1 MAKINIVGNVVNSTV
16 VNRYNPSDTSL
27 TGTQLIDY
35 QFNTQ
40 TDYIEYIVYD
50 IANNILNLNYSYS
63 NYTVQSLN
71 ADKTFSALDINPEE
85 DLKLYQNAGE
95 FNTQYNFFRN
105 VIGDSI
111 NQNLFIKEI
120 SPDRTEL
127 KISSTTYNNTQLQ
140 QYADALISENN
151 SSPYLKTH
159 LLNFGNNNVH
169 LIVNIALDNTNPTE
183 YYILFK
189 LYEPLSFDI
198 NEKDSFWVV
207 EEISNS
213 LKFDIDLQSTIIPDD
228 LPILRGANFGIDIKE
243 KNTLPTQYQ
252 SYSTLLQFTG
262 SSLQTIL
269 NNLGQTSI
277 DINVDYTDFSSFIR
291 FGSAEKRI
299 NNFYSKV
306 KQIEDYNNFITAYS
320 SSAVNIPSLQV
331 QIGTYSSSI
340 NDIVSNFDGFESYL
354 YFQTSSITYPHTNT
368 LPPYIQQ
375 STGSATVITWYE
387 GLISSASYYDDYN
400 NDRLFYLIPEYVRI
414 DSNNDPYITFIDMIG
429 QYFDNIYIYLK
440 SVTDLYKS
448 YNNLEE
454 GISKDLVYYALQDL
468 GVTIYNS
475 NEDDNLSNYFIAP
488 SGSSVPTKDLIAE
501 LYKRIYHNVPL
512 LFKGKG
518 SYRGMQELITTF
530 GITGSILG
538 IKEYGGNSNTQASLT
553 EYSTDKVRIIDEH
566 IFSGSLYG
574 STGSVLSPLVKLAT
588 TNTYTNYK
596 NDSDR
601 VEVAF
606 SPQNQI
612 DKVISSSIISNYPTF
627 SIDDY
632 IGDPRY
638 ASSTEYGTLN
648 NIRYQAITSSFTK
661 PYDITGFIQLI
672 KYFDNT
678 LFKMLKNYTPAK
690 ANLTEGV
697 TIRPQALER
706 IKFKRNEPNVTEQD
720 VYDAEYNSPTI
731 TEDNTYIYDNLGGDK
746 AAFYDGDIVG
756 SYINIGTEYSTQ
768 YNPYL
773 QNTTQ
778 SVYFNQWDFNH
789 SDYNVMLNNVSSSRL
804 SLDRLRTEKQPL
816 STQSILSP
824 VELQDSYESLTSYR
838 LSRHDGIKLQAK
850 YLNVFTSGS
859 STYSGDTSYDTNPL
873 INYLD
878 SCIYEVE
885 WGGGGYPEA
894 ENGGGIRLG
903 YIYLVGETKDDIIK
917 LAPGDPTY
925 YNVLEKNITSL
936 STVIYRQYNNSAA
949 ITNNIT
955 VSYSNLG
962 LPSAKYYIA
971 SNYVNPSSYYP
982 GVGVTQ
988 YWGVLYPTGS
998 ATFPNT
1004 PYIDLGDIQSTN
1016 TFLAEANS
1024 DGYLQQSSNNIDNTY
1039 ILSEINSGGTTSGF
1053 TTYPKDKWF
1062 ISFYSGSGVTSSLS
1076 TGLPKTTDG
1085 TPMEQYGYPFEVN
1098 YTYSDPGGDY
1108 IILKNTANNNVK
1120 YWFETGSTYRSG
1132 APVVIGS
1139 NTNRS
1144 YTGALITKAEY
1155 PNAGLTIFGIPSIN
1169 FAGMGKGYIVTP
1181 YPKDIIKQSA
1191 DYITKTYG
1199 NNPS

>member
-16 VNRYNPSDTSL
+16 INRYNTSDTSL
-27 TGTQLIDY
+27 TGTQIIDY
-35 QFNTQ
+35 QFDTT

-50 IANNILNLNYSYS
+50 IANNILNLSYSYS

-71 ADKTFSALDINPEE
+71 DDKTFSALDINPEE

-111 NQNLFIKEI
+111 NQDLFIKEI

-127 KISSTTYNNTQLQ
+127 KISSTIYNNTQLQ
-140 QYADALISENN
+140 QYADNLINEKN

-169 LIVNIALDNTNPTE
+169 LIVNIALDKTNPTE

-213 LKFDIDLQSTIIPDD
+213 LKFDIDLQSVITPDD
-228 LPILRGANFGIDIKE
+228 LPTLRGANFGIEIKE

-269 NNLGQTSI
+269 NSLGQTSI
-277 DINVDYTDFSSFIR
+277 DINVDYTDFSNFVR
-291 FGSAEKRI
+291 FGSAKKRI
-299 NNFYSKV
+299 DNFYYKV

-320 SSAVNIPSLQV
+320 GSASTTSGLQA

-340 NDIVSNFDGFESYL
+340 NDIVSKFDGFESYL
-354 YFQTSSITYPHTNT
+354 YFQTSSITYPHANA

-375 STGSATVITWYE
+375 STGSTATLAWYS
-387 GLISSASYYDDYN
+387 GLASSASYYDTNN
-400 NDRLFYLIPEYVRI
+400 NDHLYYLIPEYVRI
-414 DSNNDPYITFIDMIG
+414 DSNNEPYITFIDMIG
-429 QYFDNIYIYLK
+429 QYFDNIYIYLR

-454 GISKDLVYYALQDL
+454 GVSKDLVYYALQDL
-468 GVTIYNS
+468 GVNVYNS
-475 NEDDNLSNYFIAP
+475 NEDDNLSNYFIAT
-488 SGSSVPTKDLIAE
+488 SGSNVPTKDLVAE
-501 LYKRIYHNVPL
+501 LYKRIYHNIPL

-538 IKEYGGNSNTQASLT
+538 IKEYGGDSNTHAALT
-553 EYSTDKVRIIDEH
+553 DYSTDKVRVIDEH

-588 TNTYTNYK
+588 TSTYTNYK

-601 VEVAF
+601 IEVAF

-612 DKVISSSIISNYPTF
+612 DTKISASIISSYPTF

-638 ASSTEYGTLN
+638 ASSTEYGSLN
-648 NIRYQAITSSFTK
+648 NIRYQAISSSFTSS
-661 PYDITGFIQLI
+661 YDITGFIKLI

-678 LFKMLKNYTPAK
+678 LFKMLKSYVPAK

-697 TIRPQALER
+697 TIRQQALER
-706 IKFKRNEPNVTEQD
+706 IKFKRNEPDVTEQD
-720 VYDAEYNSPTI
+720 VYDAEFNGPTI
-731 TEDNTYIYDNLGGDK
+731 TEDNSYIYDNLGGDK
-746 AAFYDGDIVG
+746 ASFYNGDIVG
-756 SYINIGTEYSTQ
+756 SYINIGAEYSNQ

-778 SVYFNQWDFNH
+778 SVYFNEWDFNH
-789 SDYNVMLNNVSSSRL
+789 SDYNVMLNNVSSSRV

-816 STQSILSP
+816 STQSVLSP
-824 VELQDSYESLTSYR
+824 AEIQDSYKSLTSYR
-838 LSRHDGIKLQAK
+838 LSRHDGVKLQAK
-850 YLNVFTSGS
+850 YLNAFTSAS
-859 STYSGDTSYDTNPL
+859 STYEGDISYDGNPL
-873 INYLD
+873 LDYLD

-885 WGGGGYPEA
+885 WGGGGYPEI

-903 YIYLVGETKDDIIK
+903 YIYLVGETKDDVIK
-917 LAPGDPTY
+917 LIPGDPTY
-925 YNVLEKNITSL
+925 YNVLEKNIPSL
-936 STVIYRQYNNSAA
+936 STAIYRRYDNSAA

-955 VSYSNLG
+955 VTYSNIG
-962 LPSAKYYIA
+962 LPGASYYIA
-971 SNYVNPSSYYP
+971 SNRVDPS
-982 GVGVTQ
+982 GD
-988 YWGVLYPTGS
+988 YWGDFYPTGS
-998 ATFPNT
+998 AGGSS
-1004 PYIDLGDIQSTN
+1004 YIRLDGAQGTSIP
-1016 TFLAEANS
+1016 LAEING
-1024 DGYLQQSSNNIDNTY
+1024 DGFLQQSINNIGTNYWLDTLKN
-1039 ILSEINSGGTTSGF
+1039 GGTSIDGN
-1053 TTYPKDKWF
+1053 PDKIRLKDRWF
-1062 ISFYSGSGVTSSLS
+1062 VSFYSGSGGTGSATLQ
-1076 TGLPKTTDG
+1076 TGLPLITNG
-1085 TPMEQYGYPFEVN
+1085 TPMEQYGYPFEI
-1098 YTYSDPGGDY
+1098 DY
-1108 IILKNTANNNVK
+1108 ILGSPSDDYIYLKDGPNNSIK
-1120 YWFETGSTYRSG
+1120 YWFETGSTYKSG
-1132 APVVIGS
+1132 ASVPIGATGS
-1139 NTNRS
+1139 INQS
-1144 YTGALITKAEY
+1144 YTGMLITKAEY
-1155 PNAGLTIFGIPSIN
+1155 PNSGLTIFGIPSFN
-1169 FAGMGKGYIVTP
+1169 FAGMSKGYIITP
-1181 YPKDIIKQSA
+1181 YPKDVIKQNV

-1199 NNPS
+1199 NNSSN

>member
-16 VNRYNPSDTSL
+16 INRYNTSDTSL
-27 TGTQLIDY
+27 TGTQIIDY
-35 QFNTQ
+35 QFDIT

-50 IANNILNLNYSYS
+50 IANNILNLSYLYS

-71 ADKTFSALDINPEE
+71 DDKTFSALDINPEE

-127 KISSTTYNNTQLQ
+127 KISSTIYNNNQLQ
-140 QYADALISENN
+140 QYADNLINEKN
-151 SSPYLKTH
+151 SSAYLKTH
-159 LLNFGNNNVH
+159 LLNFGNNNVY
-169 LIVNIALDNTNPTE
+169 LVTNIALDKTNPTE

-189 LYEPLSFDI
+189 LYESLPFDI
-198 NEKDSFWVV
+198 NEKNSFWVV

-213 LKFDIDLQSTIIPDD
+213 LKFDIDLQSIITPDD
-228 LPILRGANFGIDIKE
+228 LPILRGANFNIEIKE
-243 KNTLPTQYQ
+243 RNTLPTQYQ
-252 SYSTLLQFTG
+252 SYSSLLQFTG

-269 NNLGQTSI
+269 NNLEQTSI
-277 DINVDYTDFSSFIR
+277 NINVDYTNFNNFVRFS
-291 FGSAEKRI
+291 SAEKRI
-299 NNFYSKV
+299 ENFYYKV
-306 KQIEDYNNFITAYS
+306 KQIEDYNNFITSYS
-320 SSAVNIPSLQV
+320 GSASTTLGLQT

-340 NDIVSNFDGFESYL
+340 NEIVSKFDGFESYL
-354 YFQTSSITYPHTNT
+354 YFQTSSITYPHINN
-368 LPPYIQQ
+368 LPPYTQQ
-375 STGSATVITWYE
+375 STGSVSALAWYN
-387 GLISSASYYDDYN
+387 GLITSASYYDRNN
-400 NDRLFYLIPEYVRI
+400 NDHLYYLIPEYIRI
-414 DSNNDPYITFIDMIG
+414 DNNNEPYITFIDMIG

-448 YNNLEE
+448 YNNLTE
-454 GISKDLVYYALQDL
+454 GVSKDLVYYALQDL
-468 GVTIYNS
+468 GVSIYNS
-475 NEDDNLSNYFIAP
+475 NEDDNLSNYFVAT
-488 SGSSVPTKDLIAE
+488 SGSNIPTKDLVAE
-501 LYKRIYHNVPL
+501 LYKRIYHNIPL

-518 SYRGMQELITTF
+518 SRRGMQELVTTF

-538 IKEYGGNSNTQASLT
+538 IKEYGGDSNTHAALT
-553 EYSTDKVRIIDEH
+553 DYSTDKVRVINEH

-574 STGSVLSPLVKLAT
+574 STGSVLSPLIKLAT

-601 VEVAF
+601 IEIAF

-612 DKVISSSIISNYPTF
+612 DKVISASVISSYPTF

-638 ASSTEYGTLN
+638 AGSTEYGSLN

-661 PYDITGFIQLI
+661 PYDINGFIKLI

-678 LFKMLKNYTPAK
+678 LFKMLKSYTPAK

-697 TIRPQALER
+697 TIRQQALER
-706 IKFKRNEPNVTEQD
+706 IKFKRNEHNATEQD
-720 VYDAEYNSPTI
+720 VYDAEFNSPTI
-731 TEDNTYIYDNLGGDK
+731 TEDNSYMYDNLGGDK
-746 AAFYDGDIVG
+746 APFYNGDIIG
-756 SYINIGTEYSTQ
+756 SYVNIGTEYSNQ

-778 SVYFNQWDFNH
+778 SVNFNQWAFNH

-804 SLDRLRTEKQPL
+804 SVDRLRTEKQPL
-816 STQSILSP
+816 STQSVLSP

-838 LSRHDGIKLQAK
+838 LSRHDGVKLQAK
-850 YLNVFTSGS
+850 YLNIFTSAS
-859 STYSGDTSYDTNPL
+859 STYVGDISYDNNSL
-873 INYLD
+873 LNYLD

-885 WGGGGYPEA
+885 WGGGGYPES

-903 YIYLVGETKDDIIK
+903 YIYLVGETKDDVIK

-925 YNVLEKNITSL
+925 HNILEKNIPSL
-936 STVIYRQYNNSAA
+936 STITYKQYNNSAA

-955 VSYSNLG
+955 VAYSNIG
-962 LPSAKYYIA
+962 LPNASYYIA
-971 SNYVNPSSYYP
+971 SNYVNPQYP
-982 GVGVTQ
+982 TGVQ
-988 YWGVLYPTGS
+988 YWGILYPTGS
-998 ATFPNT
+998 GGGI
-1004 PYIDLGDIQSTN
+1004 PYIDLGDAQSVN
-1016 TFLAEANS
+1016 TP
-1024 DGYLQQSSNNIDNTY
+1024 
-1039 ILSEINSGGTTSGF
+1039 LSEINGNGFLQQSTNNIQNNYLLDALISGGTVIG
-1053 TTYPKDKWF
+1053 TYDTRPKDRWF

-1076 TGLPKTTDG
+1076 TGLSLSTDG
-1085 TPMEQYGYPFEVN
+1085 TPLEQYGNPFEIDYVS
-1098 YTYSDPGGDY
+1098 TSPGGDFIY
-1108 IILKNTANNNVK
+1108 LKDGPNNSVK

-1132 APVVIGS
+1132 AAVIIGS
-1139 NTNRS
+1139 YGSTS

-1155 PNAGLTIFGIPSIN
+1155 PNPGLTIFGIPSFN
-1169 FAGMGKGYIVTP
+1169 FAGMGKGYILTP
-1181 YPKDIIKQSA
+1181 YPKDVIKQNV

-1199 NNPS
+1199 SNSSN